1 MTDPVISLA
10 QYRVKAGAEA
20 EFEELLRQHQSTLRS
35 LELITDRPVQTF
47 LGDEK
52 EAEGPYFVE
61 IFEWAGESSIN
72 TAHTHPRISAH
83 WEAMGALCE
92 ERGGHPMFEFKSLKT
107 LDLG

>member
-20 EFEELLRQHQSTLRS
+20 DFEELLRQHQTTLRS

-47 LGDEK
+47 VGDEK

-61 IFEWAGESSIN
+61 IFEWAGESAIA
-72 TAHTHPRISAH
+72 TAHTHPQVSAH